1 MFTFTCEPSAMNA
14 TAPNSH
20 PELSRQLGMA
30 GAISIGLASMLGTGV
45 FAAWTPAMN
54 LAGAFTLY
62 ALVLAGVVASLN
74 AWSTAALA
82 RVHPRAGGA
91 YIYGRIRLG
100 RFAGNVAGVAF
111 VVGKIASAGA
121 AALTIGT
128 YIDSSHTTWI
138 ALAAIVAMIAL
149 DLRGVTRTAIAS
161 AVSAAIVIAVL
172 AVLTVISVGWHSP
185 AATSEVMPIKPGPL
199 GVLAAAGILFVAFA
213 GYARVATLGEEV
225 REPERI
231 LPRAI
236 AWSILIVFVLY
247 VLVGSAV
254 IRIVGPLPT
263 RPSAPLSQLAFMV
276 SGSGMETVVRIAAVV
291 AAGGAL
297 LSLLAGVGRT
307 LFAMSREGDAPRA
320 LAQVSLTG
328 VPQRAQLVA
337 AAGAGVVVLAGG
349 IGAAL
354 AVSGASIL
362 TYYAI
367 AHLSA
372 LRMAADEPRPPRL
385 VPVLGLVGCA
395 VIAFALVLAIRI

>member
-1 MFTFTCEPSAMNA
+1 M
-14 TAPNSH
+14 
-20 PELSRQLGMA
+20 G

-54 LAGAFTLY
+54 LAGSYLLV
-62 ALVLAGVVASLN
+62 ALVIAGVIASLN

-82 RVHPRAGGA
+82 RVHPFAGGA

-100 RFAGNVAGVAF
+100 RAAGNLAGIAF
-111 VVGKIASAGA
+111 VLGKVASAGA

-128 YIDSSHTTWI
+128 YVDPQHSTWI
-138 ALAAIVAMIAL
+138 AIAAIAAMIAL
-149 DLRGVTRTAIAS
+149 DLRGVTRTALVS
-161 AVSAAIVIAVL
+161 AVSAAIVISVL
-172 AVLTVISVGWHSP
+172 LVVVALCFVNQP
-185 AATSEVMPIKPGPL
+185 ATTSSQVAPLQPGAL

-225 REPERI
+225 RDPARI

-236 AWSILIVFVLY
+236 AISIVIVFALYLIVGVVVLHF
-247 VLVGSAV
+247 
-254 IRIVGPLPT
+254 VGPLEV
-263 RPSAPLSQLAFMV
+263 RESAPLRQLALIV
-276 SGSGMETVVRIAAVV
+276 SGPGLATVVRFAAVV

-320 LAQVSLTG
+320 LAEVSATG
-328 VPQRAQLVA
+328 VPQRAQIVA
-337 AAGAGVVVLAGG
+337 AVGAIVVVLIGG
-349 IGAAL
+349 IGPAL

-367 AHLSA
+367 AHLAA
-372 LRMAADEPRPPRL
+372 LRMGADEPRPPRI
-385 VPVLGLVGCA
+385 VPLLGLAGCTL
-395 VIAFALVLAIRI
+395 IAFAIVLAGRF